1 VWVPSPPPAKAVYLS
16 WTEDEAL
23 GTGNQDWA
31 RLMMR
36 YDVHGVQIDFRG
48 GAMGSNYGTPASGL
62 WHHIAVARAASE
74 MLTFYVDGVPCNQ
87 GGQGNV
93 NLQAGKP
100 LALGGVLRV
109 GTSAY
114 TNFFAGALSRV
125 RVHTGT
131 LSEDDVRHNYLT
143 DVPSYRAGGYAVWNG
158 GTGDW
163 NDPAFWQ
170 DGRVGAGLDAVRIQ
184 SGSLTVTNDDMTAG
198 SLAMLDLRT
207 GTLKLTTSAA
217 RIDSRT
223 PFLVG
228 RESGQAA
235 AINVSS
241 GVLHVVSS
249 GNPAYLDLG
258 VNGALSTLE
267 VGGSGT
273 AATLYT
279 AQLRAFAEGT
289 SDIRVMKGGVIEMD
303 ALFADA
309 LSVPSVS
316 VAGGTFRNR
325 TGGTMGY
332 FFNVPQVN
340 VSTDGVTF
348 DTPAGAVMA
357 VSAPLLHD
365 ASGPDSG
372 GGLRKIG
379 AGRWSSAART
389 PTPARP
395 RSRLVPWCL
404 RPGCWTDWSTG
415 WTPPPTRSIPS
426 RSMPRP
432 TCSHGPIAAA
442 RALSSRPTKPR
453 YVRSTT
459 PRSSAVA
466 AACVSVAMPPAA
478 GWQPTGRPR
487 SRRSSR

>member
-1 VWVPSPPPAKAVYLS
+1 
-16 WTEDEAL
+16 
-23 GTGNQDWA
+23 
-31 RLMMR
+31 
-36 YDVHGVQIDFRG
+36 
-48 GAMGSNYGTPASGL
+48 
-62 WHHIAVARAASE
+62 

-303 ALFADA
+303 
-309 LSVPSVS
+309 
-316 VAGGTFRNR
+316 
-325 TGGTMGY
+325 
-332 FFNVPQVN
+332 
-340 VSTDGVTF
+340 
-348 DTPAGAVMA
+348 
-357 VSAPLLHD
+357 
-365 ASGPDSG
+365 
-372 GGLRKIG
+372 
-379 AGRWSSAART
+379 
-389 PTPARP
+389 
-395 RSRLVPWCL
+395 
-404 RPGCWTDWSTG
+404 
-415 WTPPPTRSIPS
+415 
-426 RSMPRP
+426 
-432 TCSHGPIAAA
+432 
-442 RALSSRPTKPR
+442 
-453 YVRSTT
+453 
-459 PRSSAVA
+459 
-466 AACVSVAMPPAA
+466 
-478 GWQPTGRPR
+478 
-487 SRRSSR
+487 